1 MKISVHGLGHVGLLA
16 AAALAAR
23 GHQVLGLDIDRTII
37 ESLNNGHVVYFEPG
51 LRDLVAE
58 GLASERLRVAHVDD
72 VKESPSEMAMVCV
85 GTPSLNNGG
94 ANLSYVRS
102 AIRWIITH
110 EPTVDTV
117 VMKSTVPPGAGRSL
131 ATTMLQ
137 GTAIDYVSNSEFLRE
152 GHAVEDWFHPDRIVV
167 GASNPKAFK
176 RIQKLYQ
183 GIEAPFVETD
193 VTSAE
198 MIKYAANAFL
208 ATKIAFVNE
217 IANLCERMG
226 ATIDDV
232 SLGIGLDPRIGP
244 AMLRAGLGYGG
255 SCFPKDVRALD
266 FQSTANGHSF
276 ELLRS
281 VITVNNR
288 QRLLPLLSLKETFGI
303 LQGVPVAV
311 LGLSFKPDTD
321 DTRDSPALDLIPL
334 LVEEGA
340 EVRAYDPAAKAQGI
354 LPPEVKVCSDA
365 ITALR
370 GARAAVL
377 CTEWEEFVRLDWS
390 GVAKQ
395 MEPPRLMFDGRN
407 ALDSGLMASLGFD
420 YRGVGRSVKAIRS
433 PLLSA

>member
-1 MKISVHGLGHVGLLA
+1 MKISVHGLGHVGLVA
-16 AAALAAR
+16 AAALAAQ
-23 GHQVLGLDIDRTII
+23 GHQVLGLDIDRAVVGT
-37 ESLNNGHVVYFEPG
+37 LNKGHVVYFEPG
-51 LRDLVAE
+51 LKEMVVE
-58 GLASERLRVAHVDD
+58 GLASGRLRFAHLDD

-102 AIRWIITH
+102 AIRWIIAH
-110 EPTVDTV
+110 EPRVDTV
-117 VMKSTVPPGAGRSL
+117 VMKSTVPPGTGRSL

-137 GTAIDYVSNSEFLRE
+137 GTDIDYVSNSEFLRE
-152 GHAVEDWFHPDRIVV
+152 GHAVQDWFHPDRIVA
-167 GASNPKAFK
+167 GATSPEALK
-176 RIQKLYQ
+176 RIKKLYQ
-183 GIEAPFVETD
+183 GIEAPYVETD

-198 MIKYAANAFL
+198 MIKYASNAFL

-232 SLGIGLDPRIGP
+232 SLGIGMDPRIGP

-288 QRLLPLLSLKETFGI
+288 QRLLPLLSLKETFGS

-321 DTRDSPALDLIPL
+321 DTRDAPALDLIPL

-354 LPPEVKVCSDA
+354 LPPETKVCHDA
-365 ITALR
+365 YEALK
-370 GARAAVL
+370 GSRALVL
-377 CTEWEEFVRLDWS
+377 CTEWDEFVRLDWAEI
-390 GVAKQ
+390 AKA
-395 MEPPRLMFDGRN
+395 MEPPRLVFDGRN
-407 ALDSGLMASLGFD
+407 ALDPGLLTSLGFD
-420 YRGVGRSVKAIRS
+420 YRGVGRSPKAVRS
-433 PLLSA
+433 PLRSA